1 MEGISDSAADAD
13 LEAILAEARAT
24 MDACPTHAP
33 VAMLRS
39 PATSGDPR
47 KAKAE
52 STSAM
57 PNTPAPAPPSARPR
71 TPSSESE
78 GIGKAD
84 GRPKGGTPATK
95 KAREAE
101 GGGGMIRVPPAP
113 PKSTAALPPAKPPP
127 PKSTSAP
134 AAPAPG
140 PAKSTS
146 APAAPAAK
154 WSTSALPPAKPP
166 PPPPPPPAIA
176 SGAVVPTAHGAFAT
190 SYRPAQPVGPPPAP
204 ATAAAA
210 AAAAAA
216 KVAHRLASEAAP
228 APHIVPAKL
237 PPWQQQG
244 KVIMPPPQEAAP
256 REKRQRGGGANAAWH
271 TAWHKAKREG
281 ADAEQ
286 LFLHFFAKPK

>member
-13 LEAILAEARAT
+13 LEAIVAEARAT

-57 PNTPAPAPPSARPR
+57 PNTPAPAPPSARPN
-71 TPSSESE
+71 TPSSDSE

-127 PKSTSAP
+127 P
-134 AAPAPG
+134 
-140 PAKSTS
+140 
-146 APAAPAAK
+146 
-154 WSTSALPPAKPP
+154 PP
-166 PPPPPPPAIA
+166 PPRAIA

-204 ATAAAA
+204 ATAAAP

-237 PPWQQQG
+237 PPWFQQG